1 MGAQTPIDV
10 YDAASWSVSG
20 RSAVVDVPDFN
31 RGKWKEKRELTFPGI
46 ETLAKRF
53 ERGGQ
58 R

>member
-46 ETLAKRF
+46 ET
-53 ERGGQ
+53 
-58 R
+58 